1 MATRMTFSECQT
13 YGAVNRLRD
22 YETMYYQ
29 LAAKVADAVEMLIE
43 AQRQGELQCVE
54 SDRSELMLLKQ
65 KDMNKDENK
74 D

>member
-1 MATRMTFSECQT
+1 M
-13 YGAVNRLRD
+13 RD